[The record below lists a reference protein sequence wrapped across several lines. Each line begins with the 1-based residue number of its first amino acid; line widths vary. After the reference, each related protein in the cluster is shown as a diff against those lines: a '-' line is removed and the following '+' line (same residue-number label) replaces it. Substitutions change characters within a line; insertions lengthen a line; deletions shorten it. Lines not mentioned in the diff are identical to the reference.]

1 MSDETRYDAHKRK
14 YDEDDTLPPPPPR
27 RRVTGFSDGPPPSAA
42 AAPAPAAAA
51 AYGSVPPPVVEF
63 AAIKQNIQQLASRA
77 LGNSHINAN
86 SYSNSG
92 GGGGGDSIKR
102 SKFDDNAPSY
112 SSNYSSYSDQK
123 PSGNQY
129 GSAPSGGGSHGYSGA
144 TSKKIEIPNGRV
156 GVIIGKAG
164 ETIKYLQNQSG
175 ARIQITRDSEH
186 DPNATNREV
195 ELMGTQDQ
203 IARAEQ
209 LIHDVIAEAD
219 TGGPGSV
226 SRKMPAAPGSEQ
238 FVMKVASNKVG
249 LVIGKGGETIK
260 GIQARSGAK
269 VQVIPLHPPPGDMSM
284 ERTVQI
290 DGTSEQIE
298 IAKQMVY
305 EVTENRNRNPGM
317 SGGYSQ
323 QSYQARPPTNWAP
336 QPPQAQQAGGYGY
349 MQQPGAYPGAP
360 SQYTQQPYSG
370 YPPQT
375 APGGYSQNWDQ
386 SGAPQTQQAP
396 QGSGYDYYGQQ
407 QPPASQQH
415 QPSGAP
421 ADASGYSYNQPP
433 ASGPYSQQGYSQ
445 DGYAAGGYQA
455 PGSQS
460 GYGQTTENPQA
471 GYDQQHGYGSAT
483 NTQSQDG
490 NSASYSAQ
498 GETGQAPQQGYVG
511 QSGYGMAPTSQPGYP
526 TAQGG
531 YGSAYGQP
539 QGQKTPP
546 PTNPPAYGQPQQ
558 SPSQAGYTQPA
569 AAQPGYPPSQAPAQ
583 PGYTQPGAP
592 AYGGSTTPPGTY
604 PPPYGAPH
612 MAPPSYGQQPPAY
625 YGGGYS
631 QAPAYPA
638 EGNGTAATA
647 TPSPASQPAAQPTGA
662 AKRSP

>member
-1 MSDETRYDAHKRK
+1 MADEARYDAHKRK

-27 RRVTGFSDGPPPSAA
+27 RRATGFSDGPPAGQ
-42 AAPAPAAAA
+42 APPQ
-51 AYGSVPPPVVEF
+51 YGSVPPPVDEF

-77 LGNSHINAN
+77 LGNSNINTNNSSVDAN
-86 SYSNSG
+86 
-92 GGGGGDSIKR
+92 KR
-102 SKFDDNAPSY
+102 SKFDDNTPAY

-123 PSGNQY
+123 SSGNQY
-129 GSAPSGGGSHGYSGA
+129 GSAPSSAHGYSGA
-144 TSKKIEIPNGRV
+144 SSRKIEIPNARV
-156 GVIIGKAG
+156 GVIIGKSG

-186 DPNATNREV
+186 DPHAVNRQV

-226 SRKMPAAPGSEQ
+226 SRKVPSAPGAEQ

-305 EVTENRNRNPGM
+305 EVTENRNRNPSMG
-317 SGGYSQ
+317 GGYPQ
-323 QSYQARPPTNWAP
+323 QSYQARPPSNWAP
-336 QPPQAQQAGGYGY
+336 QPPQAQQAAGGYGY
-349 MQQPGAYPGAP
+349 MQQPGAYPGAQ

-375 APGGYSQNWDQ
+375 APGAYSQNWDQ

-407 QPPASQQH
+407 QPPTQPQH

-421 ADASGYSYNQPP
+421 ADASGYNYNQPP
-433 ASGPYSQQGYSQ
+433 TSGPYSQQGYSQ
-445 DGYAAGGYQA
+445 DGYAGGYQA

-460 GYGQTTENPQA
+460 GYGQTTENPQS
-471 GYDQQHGYGSAT
+471 GYDQQHGYGNAT

-490 NSASYSAQ
+490 NPSSYSAQ
-498 GETGQAPQQGYVG
+498 GETGQAPQQGYPT
-511 QSGYGMAPTSQPGYP
+511 GYGVAPTSQPGYP

-539 QGQKTPP
+539 QGQKTP
-546 PTNPPAYGQPQQ
+546 TNPPAYGQPQQ
-558 SPSQAGYTQPA
+558 SPSQAGYGQPA
-569 AAQPGYPPSQAPAQ
+569 TAQPGYPPSQASAQ
-583 PGYTQPGAP
+583 PGYAQPAAP

-612 MAPPSYGQQPPAY
+612 MAPPSYGQQPPY
-625 YGGGYS
+625 YGGAYS
-631 QAPAYPA
+631 QPPAYPA
-638 EGNGTAATA
+638 EGNGTAAAA
-647 TPSPASQPAAQPTGA
+647 TPSPASQPAAQPAGA